1 MKKVCSNCDLGLKPS
16 DCSERDHIEC
26 ECRRWLVEE
35 LKQTTLTGFM
45 HVLDEALEAV
55 YENENDLRNNK
66 IRMAIWLNKGA
77 LR

>member
-1 MKKVCSNCDLGLKPS
+1 MKYVCSNCDLGLKRS
-16 DCSERDHIEC
+16 DCSEGDYIDC
-26 ECRRWLVEE
+26 ECRRWLIEE

-66 IRMAIWLNKGA
+66 AKIADWLIKGVIR
-77 LR
+77 